1 MMLLLVMLITMVGIA
16 LASYLY
22 EKRHGSS
29 RASKGNDPVNVSDDG
44 FAGEDHHD
52 FEAGGDAD

>member
-1 MMLLLVMLITMVGIA
+1 MMLLLVVLVTMAGIA
-16 LASYLY
+16 LASFFY
-22 EKRHGSS
+22 EKRQGSS
-29 RASKGNDPVNVSDDG
+29 RASNGNAPDNVSDVG